1 MCLEKGMRSQRGCTV
16 QGFSPLDLLPADL
29 RAAKNP
35 KRRKRR
41 RKRTRRRR
49 NIRRRRRRTSIPR
62 RILPLHPPILPQIG
76 IRGNWD
82 GMGHHQWK
90 TGATCTRPPSERT
103 AGISHFPKSL
113 FHRQNHL
120 VPAGSSAGKRSSTR
134 RHRGT
139 GAGGGGTRNP
149 RRAAAAAPAVHAAG
163 AGTAAAITR
172 PHGERA
178 GREAGPAPPR
188 PAGSGSATTPTRRT
202 EREPGGCFRV
212 ILQGFFLF
220 FKVMK

>member
-103 AGISHFPKSL
+103 AGISHLPKIPFPPPESPCPR
-113 FHRQNHL
+113 RQQRRKTQQHSE
-120 VPAGSSAGKRSSTR
+120 ASRHGGRRRRDTESSASSGSSPGRPRSRSRDGRGHHPSPRRKGRKRSRSRSPTAR
-134 RHRGT
+134 GVRQRHDT
-139 GAGGGGTRNP
+139 DS
-149 RRAAAAAPAVHAAG
+149 
-163 AGTAAAITR
+163 
-172 PHGERA
+172 ED
-178 GREAGPAPPR
+178 
-188 PAGSGSATTPTRRT
+188 
-202 EREPGGCFRV
+202 
-212 ILQGFFLF
+212 
-220 FKVMK
+220 